1 MMKKKLS
8 LKNKRAV
15 TGLIFI
21 SPWLLGFLYFYV
33 RGIAQTIEFSL
44 SRVSALDTG
53 GFTTT
58 YIGLDN
64 FRFAFFQDPNF
75 NQIIVNTILDILID
89 VPLIIFFSLF
99 IAILLNGKFRGRT
112 WMRAIFFLPVIMNAG
127 AINSALAFAQQNIM
141 GGVSP
146 VSSEIAGAA
155 TEGLNLTT
163 LMTTFAD
170 IGFPT
175 AILEYITDA
184 VARIYII
191 VRASGVQIVIFIAAL
206 QSIPHSLYEVAKIE
220 GATSYETFWK
230 ITFPMVSP
238 LILTNIVYTIVDSFV
253 QSEVVEKTQ
262 TVAFTNYNYG
272 AGSAMSL
279 VSTVVVCAILGISG
293 YIISKKTF
301 YYN

>member
-1 MMKKKLS
+1 MKKKLS
-8 LKNKRAV
+8 LKNKRAL

-21 SPWLLGFLYFYV
+21 SPWLFGFLFFYL
-33 RGIAQTIEFSL
+33 RGILQTLEFSL
-44 SRVSALDTG
+44 SNVSALETG

-58 YIGLDN
+58 FVGLDN
-64 FRFAFFQDPNF
+64 FQFAFFQDPEF
-75 NQIIVNTILDILID
+75 NQIIVNTVVDILVD

-99 IAILLNGKFRGRT
+99 IAILLNGRFKGRT
-112 WMRAIFFLPVIMNAG
+112 VMRAIFFLPVIMNAG
-127 AINSALAFAQQNIM
+127 AINSALQFAQQNIM

-146 VSSEIAGAA
+146 VSSEVAA
-155 TEGLNLTT
+155 ATTEGLNLNTIM
-163 LMTTFAD
+163 MTFTD
-170 IGFPT
+170 IGFPV
-175 AILEYITDA
+175 AILEYITGA
-184 VARIYII
+184 VSRIYLI

-206 QSIPHSLYEVAKIE
+206 QSIPHALYEVAEIE
-220 GATSYETFWK
+220 GATAYETFWK

-279 VSTVVVCAILGISG
+279 VSTILICIILGISG

>member
-1 MMKKKLS
+1 MKKLS
-8 LKNKRAV
+8 LKNKRAL

-21 SPWLLGFLYFYV
+21 SPWLFGFLYFYL
-33 RGIAQTIEFSL
+33 RGILQTLEFSL
-44 SRVSALDTG
+44 SDVSALETG
-53 GFTTT
+53 GFTTSF
-58 YIGLDN
+58 IGLDN
-64 FRFAFFQDPNF
+64 FQFAFFQDPEF
-75 NQIIVNTILDILID
+75 NQIIVNTVVDILVD

-99 IAILLNGKFRGRT
+99 IAMLLNGKFRGRT
-112 WMRAIFFLPVIMNAG
+112 VMRAIFFLPVIMNAG
-127 AINSALAFAQQNIM
+127 AINSALEFAQQNIM

-146 VSSEIAGAA
+146 VSSEVAA
-155 TEGLNLTT
+155 ATTEGLNLNTIM
-163 LMTTFAD
+163 MTFTD
-170 IGFPT
+170 IGFPV
-175 AILEYITDA
+175 AILEYITGA
-184 VARIYII
+184 VSRIYLI

-206 QSIPHSLYEVAKIE
+206 QSIPHALYEVAEIE
-220 GATSYETFWK
+220 GATAYETFWK

-279 VSTVVVCAILGISG
+279 VSTILVCIILGISG

-301 YYN
+301 YHN

>member
-1 MMKKKLS
+1 MKKKLS
-8 LKNKRAV
+8 LKNKRAI

-21 SPWLLGFLYFYV
+21 SPWLFGFLFFYV
-33 RGIAQTIEFSL
+33 RGILQTLEFSL
-44 SRVSALDTG
+44 SKVSALETG
-53 GFTTT
+53 GFSTTF
-58 YIGLDN
+58 IGLDN
-64 FRFAFFQDPNF
+64 FEFAFFQDPEF
-75 NQIIVNTILDILID
+75 NQIIVNTVIDILVD

-99 IAILLNGKFRGRT
+99 IAMLLNGKFRGRT
-112 WMRAIFFLPVIMNAG
+112 VMRAIFFLPVIMNAG
-127 AINSALAFAQQNIM
+127 AINSALDFAQQNIM

-146 VSSEIAGAA
+146 VSSEIAAST

-163 LMTTFAD
+163 IMMTFTD

-175 AILEYITDA
+175 ALLGYITGA
-184 VARIYII
+184 VSRIYMI

-206 QSIPHSLYEVAKIE
+206 QSIPNSLYEVAKIE
-220 GATSYETFWK
+220 GATAYETFWK
-230 ITFPMVSP
+230 ITLPMVSP
-238 LILTNIVYTIVDSFV
+238 LILTNIIYTIIDSFV

-262 TVAFTNYNYG
+262 AVAFTNFNYG

-279 VSTVVVCAILGISG
+279 VSTVLVCIILGISG

>member
-1 MMKKKLS
+1 MKKKLS
-8 LKNKRAV
+8 LKNKRAL
-15 TGLIFI
+15 TGLVFI
-21 SPWLLGFLYFYV
+21 SPWLFGFLYFYL
-33 RGIAQTIEFSL
+33 RGILQTLEFSL
-44 SRVSALDTG
+44 SNVSALETG
-53 GFTTT
+53 GFTTNF
-58 YIGLDN
+58 IGLDN
-64 FRFAFFQDPNF
+64 FQFAFFQDPEF
-75 NQIIVNTILDILID
+75 NQIIVNTVVDILVD

-99 IAILLNGKFRGRT
+99 IAMLLNGKFRGRT
-112 WMRAIFFLPVIMNAG
+112 VMRAIFFLPVIMNAG
-127 AINSALAFAQQNIM
+127 AINSALEFAQQNIM

-146 VSSEIAGAA
+146 VSSEVAA
-155 TEGLNLTT
+155 ATTEGLNLNTIM
-163 LMTTFAD
+163 MTFTD
-170 IGFPT
+170 IGFPVV
-175 AILEYITDA
+175 ILEYITGA
-184 VARIYII
+184 VSRIYLI

-206 QSIPHSLYEVAKIE
+206 QSIPHALYEVAEIE
-220 GATSYETFWK
+220 GATAYETFWK

-279 VSTVVVCAILGISG
+279 VSTVLICIILGISG

>member
-1 MMKKKLS
+1 MKKKLS
-8 LKNKRAV
+8 LKNKRAL
-15 TGLIFI
+15 TGLVFI
-21 SPWLLGFLYFYV
+21 SPWLFGFLYFYL
-33 RGIAQTIEFSL
+33 RGILQTIEFSL
-44 SRVSALDTG
+44 SDVSALETG
-53 GFTTT
+53 GFTTNF
-58 YIGLDN
+58 IGLDN
-64 FRFAFFQDPNF
+64 FQFAFFQDPEF
-75 NQIIVNTILDILID
+75 NQIIVNTVVDILVD

-99 IAILLNGKFRGRT
+99 MAMLLNGKFRGRT
-112 WMRAIFFLPVIMNAG
+112 VMRAIFFLPVIMNAG
-127 AINSALAFAQQNIM
+127 AINSALEFAQQNIV

-146 VSSEIAGAA
+146 VSSEVAAAA
-155 TEGLNLTT
+155 TEGLNLNTIM
-163 LMTTFAD
+163 MTFTD
-170 IGFPT
+170 IGFPV
-175 AILEYITDA
+175 AILEYITGA
-184 VARIYII
+184 VSRIYLI

-206 QSIPHSLYEVAKIE
+206 QSIPHALYEVAEIE
-220 GATSYETFWK
+220 GATAYETFWK

-279 VSTVVVCAILGISG
+279 VSTILVCIILGISG

>member
-1 MMKKKLS
+1 MKKKLS
-8 LKNKRAV
+8 LKNKRAL

-21 SPWLLGFLYFYV
+21 SPWLFGFLFFYL
-33 RGIAQTIEFSL
+33 RGILQTLEFSL
-44 SRVSALDTG
+44 SNVSALETG

-58 YIGLDN
+58 FVGLDN
-64 FRFAFFQDPNF
+64 FQFAFFQDPEF
-75 NQIIVNTILDILID
+75 NQIIVNTVVDILVD

-99 IAILLNGKFRGRT
+99 IAMLLNGRFKGRT
-112 WMRAIFFLPVIMNAG
+112 VMRAIFFLPVIMNAG
-127 AINSALAFAQQNIM
+127 AINSALQFAQQNIM

-146 VSSEIAGAA
+146 VSSEVAA
-155 TEGLNLTT
+155 ATTEGLNLNTIM
-163 LMTTFAD
+163 MTFTD
-170 IGFPT
+170 IGFPV
-175 AILEYITDA
+175 AILEYITGA
-184 VARIYII
+184 VSRIYLI

-206 QSIPHSLYEVAKIE
+206 QSIPHALYEVAEIE
-220 GATSYETFWK
+220 GATAYETFWK

-279 VSTVVVCAILGISG
+279 VSTILICIILGISG

>member
-1 MMKKKLS
+1 MKKKLS
-8 LKNKRAV
+8 LKNKRAL
-15 TGLIFI
+15 TGLVFI
-21 SPWLLGFLYFYV
+21 SPWLFGFLYFYL
-33 RGIAQTIEFSL
+33 RGILQTLEFSL
-44 SRVSALDTG
+44 SNVSALETG
-53 GFTTT
+53 GFTTSF
-58 YIGLDN
+58 IGLDN
-64 FRFAFFQDPNF
+64 FQFAFFQDPEF
-75 NQIIVNTILDILID
+75 NQIIVNTVVDILVD

-99 IAILLNGKFRGRT
+99 IAMLLNGKFRGRT
-112 WMRAIFFLPVIMNAG
+112 VMRAIFFLPVIMNAG
-127 AINSALAFAQQNIM
+127 AINSALEFAQQNIM

-146 VSSEIAGAA
+146 VSSEVAA
-155 TEGLNLTT
+155 ATTEGLNLNTIM
-163 LMTTFAD
+163 MTFTD
-170 IGFPT
+170 IGFPVV
-175 AILEYITDA
+175 ILEYITGA
-184 VARIYII
+184 VSRIYLI

-206 QSIPHSLYEVAKIE
+206 QSIPHALYEVAEIE
-220 GATSYETFWK
+220 GATAYETFWK

-279 VSTVVVCAILGISG
+279 VSTVLICIILGISG